1 MRLWGGHQWNLQG
14 FGATGGN
21 WDVDKRT
28 LIQHKPGVHRGLR
41 RRGVT
46 RRGCDRREVDGA
58 LTMQAREVRQGDGI
72 INTGIA
78 IKQNGVHIQGLYQ
91 GEWG

>member
-14 FGATGGN
+14 FGATGGHR
-21 WDVDKRT
+21 DVDKRT

-46 RRGCDRREVDGA
+46 CRGCDRREVDGA
-58 LTMQAREVRQGDGI
+58 LTMQACEVRQGDGI

-78 IKQNGVHIQGLYQ
+78 IKQNGAHIQGLYQ

>member
-14 FGATGGN
+14 FGATGGHR
-21 WDVDKRT
+21 DVDKRT

-41 RRGVT
+41 CRGVT

-78 IKQNGVHIQGLYQ
+78 IKQNGAHIQGLYQ
-91 GEWG
+91 GGRG

>member
-14 FGATGGN
+14 FGTTGGHR
-21 WDVDKRT
+21 DVDKRT

-46 RRGCDRREVDGA
+46 CRSCDRREVDGA
-58 LTMQAREVRQGDGI
+58 LMMQAREVRKGDGI

-78 IKQNGVHIQGLYQ
+78 IKQNGAHIRGLYQ
-91 GEWG
+91 GGRG